1 MSMTSKQH
9 AVDHLVETLSTK
21 NRIWILTGAGISAP
35 SGIPTYRDDNRAW
48 QHRQPIQHDD
58 FVNNLATRKR
68 YWARSLVGFHY
79 FSKAMPNTGHYSI
92 ARIQNAGYV
101 SGLVT
106 QNVDRLH
113 SEAGA
118 RNVIDL
124 HGRLDRVVCLECR
137 NLFSRFDFQK
147 LLEHSNP
154 NFDQSTKKIL
164 PDGDAELEK
173 TLTSETNIPGCPKC
187 GGVVMPDVVFFG
199 GKTSE
204 VKVQNCLDSLKD
216 SDCVL
221 VCGSSLSVYSGFR
234 FVKKASEM
242 GLPLL
247 AINKGLMRGQELFD
261 LIVADACEEILPRVA
276 EVLDCGY

>member
-1 MSMTSKQH
+1 MSDISMQD
-9 AVDHLVETLSTK
+9 AVDRLVDILSTK
-21 NRIWILTGAGISAP
+21 SRIWILTGAGVSAF
-35 SGIPTYRDDNRAW
+35 SGIPTYRDDSRTW
-48 QHRQPIQHDD
+48 QHSQPIQHDD
-58 FVNNLATRKR
+58 FINHSATRKR

-79 FSKAMPNTGHYSI
+79 FSKAMPNPGHYAI
-92 ARIQNAGYV
+92 ARIQNSGGV
-101 SGLVT
+101 SRLVT

-118 RNVIDL
+118 RDVIDL
-124 HGRLDRVVCLECR
+124 HGRLDRVVCLQCGDV
-137 NLFSRFDFQK
+137 FSRYDFQT
-147 LLEHSNP
+147 LLNDSNP
-154 NFDQSTKKIL
+154 DFDQETTKIL
-164 PDGDAELEK
+164 PDGDAELEE
-173 TLTSETNIPGCPKC
+173 TLTSEIIIPGCPEC

-204 VKVQNCLDSLKD
+204 VKVRDCLNSLKD

-247 AINKGLMRGQELFD
+247 AINKGAMRGQVLFD
-261 LIVADACEEILPRVA
+261 LVLAGACEEFLPLVA
-276 EVLDCGY
+276 DGLNCG

>member
-1 MSMTSKQH
+1 MSVTSIQVV
-9 AVDHLVETLSTK
+9 VDQLLDILSTK
-21 NRIWILTGAGISAP
+21 SRIWILTGAGISAP

-48 QHRQPIQHDD
+48 QHSQPIQHDD
-58 FVNNLATRKR
+58 FINHSATRKR

-79 FSKAMPNTGHYSI
+79 FSKATPNSGHYAI

-118 RNVIDL
+118 RDVIDL
-124 HGRLDRVVCLECR
+124 HGRLDRVVCLDCH

-147 LLEHSNP
+147 LLENSNLEF
-154 NFDQSTKKIL
+154 NQAARKIL
-164 PDGDAELEK
+164 PDGDAELEEN
-173 TLTSETNIPGCPKC
+173 LISEIIIPGCSRC

-199 GKTSE
+199 GKTPE
-204 VKVQNCLDSLKD
+204 VKVRDCRNSLEA

-234 FVKKASEM
+234 FIKKASEM

-247 AINKGLMRGQELFD
+247 AVNKGIMRGQELFD
-261 LIVADACEEILPRVA
+261 LAVAGACEEILPGVA
-276 EVLDCGY
+276 DGLGCR